1 MKYSLV
7 YTIVGSAIIEAEN
20 EADAAERLHKMN
32 LAQIS
37 EISDGNLLFIES
49 IEEEMDE

>member
-1 MKYSLV
+1 MKYSIV

-20 EADAAERLHKMN
+20 ETDAAERLHKMN

-49 IEEEMDE
+49 IEEERDE

>member
-7 YTIVGSAIIEAEN
+7 YTIVCSAIIEAEN
-20 EADAAERLHKMN
+20 EADAAECLHKMS
-32 LAQIS
+32 LAQIG
-37 EISDGNLLFIES
+37 EIADGNLLFIDS